1 MEKVAKVAKPDT
13 MLGWYRKLAAQKFDG
28 SHQRKP
34 LGRPRVAKELE
45 DLVVQMAKDNRAWGC
60 DRSAVALAHLGY
72 DISDQTV
79 GNILK
84 RRGLSP
90 ALKRKKTTTW
100 KAFIRSHMDVLVA
113 TDFFTT
119 EV

>member
-1 MEKVAKVAKPDT
+1 LEEVAKVAKPDT

-34 LGRPRVAKELE
+34 LGRPRVTKELE
-45 DLVVQMAKDNRAWGC
+45 ALVMQMAKDNRTWGY
-60 DRSAVALAHLGY
+60 DRIAGALAHLGY

-84 RRGLSP
+84 HRGLSP
-90 ALKRKKTTTW
+90 AHERKKTTTW
-100 KAFIRSHMDVLVA
+100 RAFIRSHMDALVV
-113 TDFFTT
+113 TDFLS
-119 EV
+119 V